1 MLELLLN
8 INILCSWTGHLL
20 TMGMP
25 LIDES
30 LAELVNVMKN
40 APTYFASVYL
50 LGLGRTLGA
59 CGALGVGAYEAWM
72 MILGRRGMDIMKI
85 LRIVII
91 SICLANTGT
100 IRELCDAPG
109 SFLENIT
116 HKQAI
121 SMNKQVADKEREV
134 ATKQGEYLKALRD
147 NQAKIEQ
154 QAEATQAYDRNATKQ
169 AVADKVGLGKVGE
182 AIGDLAADAQ
192 GVAQTISNIP
202 EQFNNWAKRAAAL
215 VETKTSEIINDVIRF
230 IGEVIFQMTYYG
242 MLIGQRIFSNILLMF
257 MPIAFGI
264 SLFPPFRSAWS
275 QWLSKYLSLSL
286 WPFIVYLILY
296 YVDYLLLFY
305 LRSDLTAYEGLIND
319 KNINSWESIGALGV
333 QAIGTTCM
341 YVVGLLAGAKI
352 LSMVPEVASWL
363 IPGGVS
369 SGMGQMSAGVAA
381 AAGGFAGSAA
391 GTAAT
396 VGGAAV
402 GGVAGMGA
410 RAVAQGG
417 GAAISGARAGAS
429 MGSGSGVTG
438 AMGRVGGA
446 IVGAVGAGVSGA
458 ASSIGHDVGSAV
470 GGGGRGEAF
479 SRGYSPSGTSQQN
492 KGRANM
498 AREMKQH
505 NKANHSS

>member
-1 MLELLLN
+1 MIDLILN
-8 INILCSWTGHLL
+8 INILCTWAGHLL

-30 LAELVNVMKN
+30 LAELINVMKN

-72 MILGRRGMDIMKI
+72 MILGRRGMDVMKI
-85 LRIVII
+85 VRIVII
-91 SICLANTGT
+91 SICLANTGA
-100 IRELCDAPG
+100 IKSMCDAPG
-109 SFLENIT
+109 SFLETIT
-116 HKQAI
+116 HNQAI

-134 ATKQGEYLKALRD
+134 ATKQGEYLQALRD

-182 AIGDLAADAQ
+182 AIGDIAADAQ
-192 GVAQTISNIP
+192 GVAQQISNIP

-230 IGEVIFQMTYYG
+230 VGEVIFQMTYYG

-264 SLFPPFRSAWS
+264 SLFPPFKSAWS

-352 LSMVPEVASWL
+352 LAMVPEVASWL

-391 GTAAT
+391 GTAVKSVAGAPGKI
-396 VGGAAV
+396 VNGGASIMGSIKQAKSD
-402 GGVAGMGA
+402 GHSAAYGVASLTGIGKNFSK
-410 RAVAQGG
+410 GG
-417 GAAISGARAGAS
+417 Q
-429 MGSGSGVTG
+429 
-438 AMGRVGGA
+438 
-446 IVGAVGAGVSGA
+446 A
-458 ASSIGHDVGSAV
+458 ASNMHNVGKHD
-470 GGGGRGEAF
+470 
-479 SRGYSPSGTSQQN
+479 QN
-492 KGRANM
+492 VK
-498 AREMKQH
+498 
-505 NKANHSS
+505 